1 MLATAHTHTRFN
13 SPTISQKQFS
23 SFLQLLKWLSN
34 KMHTSTGGRRMN
46 PWCTSEITIVGAS
59 ERNFPKVHCCQT
71 DNAAVAA
78 GKSEKR
84 TLSKLAKDCVCLRTQ
99 LSFGREKGKKSLSKE
114 KNYGLWANFGGC
126 FLVSKSVSWTPGVC
140 VERTYTICWHSV
152 EMAEKRKS
160 NSPLAALPI
169 IERQIETMPR
179 QGPSDHR
186 WPNSWTKKKK
196 KLEEAPKIMIL
207 VDVLFASSLTTYFF
221 FVRPPFSKEPRVLHN
236 WNSSVLFSV
245 LLATACWAQN
255 LIKIQIGPNS
265 ITVIVAGCCCE
276 TRTKTTV

>member
-1 MLATAHTHTRFN
+1 
-13 SPTISQKQFS
+13 
-23 SFLQLLKWLSN
+23 
-34 KMHTSTGGRRMN
+34 MHTSTGGRRMN

-186 WPNSWTKKKK
+186 WPNSWTKKK
-196 KLEEAPKIMIL
+196 LEEAPKIMIL
-207 VDVLFASSLTTYFF
+207 VDVLFASSLTSYFF
-221 FVRPPFSKEPRVLHN
+221 LFALLFPRNLESFITGTLQFFFLCCWPPPVGHR
-236 WNSSVLFSV
+236 
-245 LLATACWAQN
+245 
-255 LIKIQIGPNS
+255 I
-265 ITVIVAGCCCE
+265 
-276 TRTKTTV
+276 